1 VLNGPTSC
9 VTLNV
14 IVTTRTSLALHVSS
28 FLKQLL
34 EHINIFGVLQIRNYN
49 VKEKDLAQRVPLS
62 LKRAL
67 IPQNTRTEFKVT
79 RIWTLNYDN
88 MIDKM
93 DHSMDFI
100 QKALEVQIKEILE
113 EIVLFSKK
121 NIIYYYI
128 DIESEPPST
137 SISNSTF
144 QLAFG

>member
-1 VLNGPTSC
+1 MVLNGPTSC

-67 IPQNTRTEFKVT
+67 IP